1 MNHSRLKNLTIS
13 AMLVALSFIL
23 PYFVPPVVLPLW
35 TMTLTAHVPIFISIF
50 ISPLTAA
57 MTTLGTALA
66 FFLKFPANF
75 EVTLRAASHIV
86 FVLLAIVLLKAGFG
100 KKNIFQTAAFAI
112 VISVVHALT
121 EMLVIGI
128 YLYLGIITNSNASFY
143 LFVAVGLGSFVHSL
157 IDFAIAF
164 TIYKTL
170 QKAQLVK

>member
-1 MNHSRLKNLTIS
+1 MNDSRLKNLTVS

-23 PYFVPPVVLPLW
+23 PYFVPPIVLPLW
-35 TMTLTAHVPIFISIF
+35 TMTLTAHVPVFISVF
-50 ISPLTAA
+50 ISPLTAV
-57 MTTLGTALA
+57 MTTLGTTLA

-86 FVLLAIVLLKAGFG
+86 FVLLALALLKAGFG
-100 KKNIFQTAAFAI
+100 KKSLLQTAGFAV

-121 EMLVIGI
+121 EMLVIGV
-128 YLYLGIITNSNASFY
+128 YLYLGIIVNSNAMSY

-164 TIYKTL
+164 TVYKTL
-170 QKAQLVK
+170 QKARLAK